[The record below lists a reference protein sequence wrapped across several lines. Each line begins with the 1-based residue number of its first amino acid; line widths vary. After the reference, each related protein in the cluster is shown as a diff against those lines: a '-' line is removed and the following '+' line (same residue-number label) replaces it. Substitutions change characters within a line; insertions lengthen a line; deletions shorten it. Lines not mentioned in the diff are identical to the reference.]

1 MRTGHFTSTAARDRF
16 HALYDDAVAGLA
28 PTSSRDIATTHGV
41 VRVLRCDGPP
51 GDPFVLLPGAGSPG
65 VSWAPNVPALRRRA
79 TVHLVDPLGGPGAST
94 QDVPL
99 RSVADQIRWLRD
111 VLDTLG
117 PCHLV
122 GTSMGGRLAF
132 EVARRAPA
140 GIRTL
145 GLLDPARTFTGIP
158 AGTVAA
164 SIGAQPGAPPWLR
177 RRFVARLG
185 GGADVGDDPVAR
197 LIEAG
202 LSGYASAIPL
212 PPLPTARDV
221 AEVGVRTLVLLGG
234 RSTMLDAG
242 RARDRA
248 ALLPHGTVE
257 VWPDATH
264 ALPGE
269 FPERVAERL
278 SSLVTAS

>member
-16 HALYDDAVAGLA
+16 HALYDDAVAGLG

-41 VRVLRCDGPP
+41 VRVLTCDGPP

-185 GGADVGDDPVAR
+185 GGADVV
-197 LIEAG
+197 
-202 LSGYASAIPL
+202 
-212 PPLPTARDV
+212 
-221 AEVGVRTLVLLGG
+221 EVGVRTLVLLGG

>member
-1 MRTGHFTSTAARDRF
+1 MRTGHFTSTATRDRF
-16 HALYDDAVAGLA
+16 RALHRAVVAGLG
-28 PTSSRDIATTHGV
+28 PTSTRDIGTSHGTV
-41 VRVLRCDGPP
+41 HVLTCAGPP
-51 GDPFVLLPGAGSPG
+51 GDPIVLLPGAGSPG
-65 VSWAPNVPALRRRA
+65 VSWASNVPPLRRLA

-94 QDVPL
+94 QDVPI
-99 RSVADQIRWLRD
+99 RSVDDQLRWLRD
-111 VLDTLG
+111 VLDALG

-145 GLLDPARTFTGIP
+145 TLLDPALTFTRIP
-158 AGTVAA
+158 PGTVAA
-164 SIGAQPGAPPWLR
+164 SLGALPGAPSWLR

-185 GGADVGDDPVAR
+185 GGADVAGDPVAE

-202 LSGYASAIPL
+202 LSGYAPAVPL

-221 AEVGVRTLVLLGG
+221 AAVGVGTLVLLGG

-242 RARDRA
+242 RARERA
-248 ALLPHGTVE
+248 ALLPRGTVE

-269 FPERVAERL
+269 FPDRVAERL
-278 SSLVTAS
+278 SSLVAAS